1 MPSRFESSLATL
13 SRSSVFMLFG
23 QTTILYAVAFL
34 ASTTPVESSIF
45 PRVALSIVFLVCCDS
60 ARPASSSP
68 SITIIFTSLMLST
81 KNNPHIM
88 PSIIFSRFLLEMP
101 GASKAA
107 PSFMFYQPP
116 HSVLCKG
123 KPFIM
128 ARQSPYPRPAPARP
142 PSKRSAQARSVSL
155 PRRSCNRR
163 RRR

>member
-116 HSVLCKG
+116 HSVLCKY
-123 KPFIM
+123 KPPCYGSFG
-128 ARQSPYPRPAPARP
+128 AVSPSGSCASSVQAVCSGSVCVFAAPFM
-142 PSKRSAQARSVSL
+142 
-155 PRRSCNRR
+155 
-163 RRR
+163 